1 MINNFLLEICTDC
14 FSFFTTLYSS
24 EFSPLRSLTL
34 TSSREILSNF
44 LFLHLEA
51 ARRFLN
57 LFLYNLI
64 FSWDS
69 ILIGVIFLERPPPRP
84 LGAGVFTDSSSE
96 KLSSSSKSSLESSI
110 SSLILNSAESMEP
123 EALDSGLGL
132 NSGTED
138 KARCSLEL
146 GTTNFDAAA
155 LWAAVA
161 FSMVSIEVL
170 VFGSFLITDGSPTCD
185 PVIVCS
191 GIWCCCKFF
200 KATSNPF
207 T

>member
-1 MINNFLLEICTDC
+1 MFLSAHIRIYNLDNTYVHTVCCNVNILLNLFFKTQIIVDNKHQLCIMYYNLVLDSSKTFIFLGCHRFVLKFLL
-14 FSFFTTLYSS
+14 FS
-24 EFSPLRSLTL
+24 LRSLTL
-34 TSSREILSNF
+34 TSNWEILSNF

-57 LFLYNLI
+57 LFLSNLI

-84 LGAGVFTDSSSE
+84 LGAGVFTESSSE

-138 KARCSLEL
+138 KARCPS
-146 GTTNFDAAA
+146 
-155 LWAAVA
+155 
-161 FSMVSIEVL
+161 
-170 VFGSFLITDGSPTCD
+170 
-185 PVIVCS
+185 
-191 GIWCCCKFF
+191 
-200 KATSNPF
+200 
-207 T
+207 